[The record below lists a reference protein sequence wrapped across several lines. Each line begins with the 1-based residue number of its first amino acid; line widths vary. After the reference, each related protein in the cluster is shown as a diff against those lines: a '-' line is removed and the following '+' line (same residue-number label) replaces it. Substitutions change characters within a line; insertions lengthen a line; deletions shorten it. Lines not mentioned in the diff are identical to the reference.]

1 MAPRRCA
8 PALAALCSAAL
19 LLVSTS
25 SFAAGRYDSR
35 LRFRVLRTPHF
46 TIYFHQGEAPLAAR
60 LAGIAERVR
69 TDLAART
76 GISAPPHAHVV
87 LVDQSDIANG
97 WSTPVPYNLIE
108 VAAIPPPP
116 SSFLGHHDDWL
127 RIVFTHEYAH
137 IFHLDRVGGVM
148 RGLRWLMGRSPATFP
163 NLFVPQWQVEGFA
176 TWAESAVTGFGR
188 VQAAD
193 VRGVVASVSANGRA
207 TIDRASGG
215 MVAWPSGHTPY
226 FQGGVFDQAIAE
238 RYSSEALGE
247 LARET
252 ARRLPFLGGP
262 AHRKV
267 LGASAGDLWAS
278 VFAAPDRREADPG
291 AGARR
296 LTHEGFAV
304 SGPRIVRRRAP
315 AGMESEAV
323 YYSTQG
329 PHRFPDI
336 RMVGLAGGSPAHV
349 ASRYDGQSLTSDG
362 RWLYYDQLEF
372 DGAVAVVSDLYARDL
387 ESGRTQR
394 LSRGQRLTDPDI
406 DPAGTRLVAVR
417 ARDGG
422 KHITIWR
429 VSRTADGAPVLAG
442 GPERAAG
449 ADGCQYATPRWS
461 PDGAAIVAVRQCIGT
476 LPVIVEVSADGGAE
490 RVLASGGRNLTP
502 VWSRDG
508 ESVLFASDRADG
520 RFKLYA
526 VRRDASAPADATAEL
541 ALDAPGGVMWP
552 EVAADGRTVVFT
564 SLTAD
569 GYDVFADRLPDRG
582 ARPSGAQMLAA
593 SPTPEPGAALAQPPG
608 DGTAAGEPPLSAARE
623 YSPWRTLLPRNWTPL
638 LNVDGDEVDV
648 GATAGATDVLGYHA
662 YTVSVMWRASGQGAD
677 FTFDAPAV
685 DWSASYSYNRWRP
698 SLLLSAW
705 SGLDTL
711 LVAEEGSSRTLV
723 SQERSQ
729 GIFAGVVV
737 PWRRVRVA
745 QSWLGGMEIDERRL
759 PASTGVADRSRNGFR
774 AGWALT
780 SARQYGYSISP
791 EHGTWTAVNL
801 ERVTTGLG
809 ANGNASSLT
818 VDWRVY
824 LPGLG
829 RHHVAAVRVGAASST
844 GDSGM
849 KRVFDL
855 GGSAAPPAPFALGQR
870 VVGLLRGLP
879 SDERQGTAALVGNI
893 DYRFPLARVERGIRT
908 WPIFM
913 RDIHGAVFADVGS
926 AGNAIDALPSA
937 AWSVGGELATT
948 ITLGYTWNLSLA
960 AGAAWVRDPARASE
974 RDRVAAFVRTGYAF

>member
-1 MAPRRCA
+1 MSPRRCA

-19 LLVSTS
+19 ILVSTS
-25 SFAAGRYDSR
+25 GFAAGRYESR

-76 GISAPPHAHVV
+76 GIAAPSHTHVV

-148 RGLRWLMGRSPATFP
+148 RGLRWLMGRNPATFP

-176 TWAESAVTGFGR
+176 TWAESALTGFGR
-188 VQAAD
+188 VHAAD
-193 VRGVVASVSANGRA
+193 VRGVVASVSAGGRA

-215 MVAWPSGHTPY
+215 LVAWPSGHTPY

-238 RYSSEALGE
+238 RYSSEALGG
-247 LARET
+247 LSRET

-267 LGASAGDLWAS
+267 LGTSAGDLWTS
-278 VFAAPDRREADPG
+278 VFVTPDRREAASS

-296 LTHEGFAV
+296 LTRDGFAI
-304 SGPRIVRRRAP
+304 SGPRLVRQRTP
-315 AGMESEAV
+315 AGAESEAV
-323 YYSTQG
+323 YYSGQG

-336 RMVGLAGGSPAHV
+336 RLVDLAGGTPTHV

-372 DGAVAVVSDLYARDL
+372 DGAVAIVSDLYARDL
-387 ESGRTQR
+387 GSGRTRR
-394 LSRGQRLTDPDI
+394 LSRGERLTDPDI

-422 KHITIWR
+422 KRLTIWR
-429 VSRTADGAPVLAG
+429 VSRTADGAPELAAE
-442 GPERAAG
+442 PERVAG
-449 ADGCQYATPRWS
+449 AEGCQYASPRWS
-461 PDGAAIVAVRQCIGT
+461 PDGTAIVAVRHCIGT
-476 LPVIVEVSADGGAE
+476 LPVIVEVSADGATE
-490 RVLASGGRNLTP
+490 RVLASGGRNVTP
-502 VWSRDG
+502 VWLPDG

-526 VRRDASAPADATAEL
+526 VGRRAPPDATPEL
-541 ALDAPGGVMWP
+541 ALDVQGGVMWP
-552 EVAADGRTVVFT
+552 DVAADGRTVVFT

-569 GYDVFADRLPDRG
+569 GYDVFAARLPDREDPPAG
-582 ARPSGAQMLAA
+582 APLLA
-593 SPTPEPGAALAQPPG
+593 AALAPEPVTPRAQPSG
-608 DGTAAGEPPLSAARE
+608 IGATSGEPPLPPARE
-623 YSPWRTLLPRNWTPL
+623 YSPWRTLLPRNWSPL

-648 GATAGATDVLGYHA
+648 GATTGATDVLGYHA
-662 YTVSVMWRASGQGAD
+662 YDVSVMWRASGQDAD
-677 FTFDAPAV
+677 FTFDGARV
-685 DWSASYSYNRWRP
+685 NWRASYAYNRWRP

-705 SGLDTL
+705 SGLDTI

-729 GIFAGVVV
+729 GIFAGVIV

-745 QSWLGGMEIDERRL
+745 QSWLGGVESDQRRL
-759 PASTGVADRSRNGFR
+759 PASTGIADRSRNGVR
-774 AGWALT
+774 AGWALA
-780 SARQYGYSISP
+780 SSRQYGYSVSP
-791 EHGTWTAVNL
+791 EHGTWAAVNL
-801 ERVTTGLG
+801 ERVTTVLG
-809 ANGNASSLT
+809 ADGNASSLT
-818 VDWRVY
+818 IDWRVY
-824 LPGLG
+824 LPGLR
-829 RHHVAAVRVGAASST
+829 RHHVAAIRVGAASST

-849 KRVFDL
+849 TRVFDL
-855 GGSAAPPAPFALGQR
+855 GGTAVPPAPFALGQR
-870 VVGLLRGLP
+870 GVGLLRGLP

-893 DYRFPLARVERGIRT
+893 DYRFPLARVERGIKA
-908 WPIFM
+908 WPIFL

-926 AGNAIDALPSA
+926 AGNAIDALPAA

-948 ITLGYTWNLSLA
+948 ITLGYTWSLSLA
-960 AGAAWVRDPARASE
+960 AGAAWVRDPSRAGE